1 VPFVKCSNCNT
12 LLKWRS
18 KDGTSSLSGHQE
30 HCSSKGS
37 SQTRKITDIPG
48 YKNASTAAVPST
60 VKSQMANDLVHMCAT
75 DIRLFSIVDGGRFKK
90 VAQKLISVGAQYG
103 NVSAGR
109 EFQSTDTRRF
119 SFAIVCTSCGQM
131 HASLQETRAHLK
143 NCPQGL
149 AVDVLCGHCKL
160 RTSSWPTMCA
170 HLNATGTQKEVACK
184 PEYRLSHP
192 PRPEFRRASLSLQ
205 PSALPMTTVA
215 TGQASDRRKLQTR
228 RSPPQLTLS
237 PTREEARE
245 RRQVELR
252 SALVDWNRKH
262 PRRVGIR
269 GPGQRLPDIPLE
281 PVSTSG
287 YRLPSAAL

>member
-1 VPFVKCSNCNT
+1 MEKRGAREP
-12 LLKWRS
+12 LPPAGPPPPPL
-18 KDGTSSLSGHQE
+18 
-30 HCSSKGS
+30 
-37 SQTRKITDIPG
+37 P
-48 YKNASTAAVPST
+48 PS
-60 VKSQMANDLVHMCAT
+60 D
-75 DIRLFSIVDGGRFKK
+75 R
-90 VAQKLISVGAQYG
+90 
-103 NVSAGR
+103 R

-119 SFAIVCTSCGQM
+119 SFAIVCMSCGQM

-170 HLNATGTQKEVACK
+170 HLNATGMQKEVACK

-215 TGQASDRRKLQTR
+215 TGQASDRRKLQTW

-237 PTREEARE
+237 PSREEARE

-252 SALVDWNRKH
+252 STLVDWNRKH

-287 YRLPSAAL
+287 Y